1 MARLSHSGDPAPAG
15 CRTSRDP
22 ARRTRLAVW
31 GEGIIPR
38 ACHSAA
44 FLLRGSLALLLLF
57 VCGLWALAGLAHLL
71 HRWDRRGQRDFLT
84 AYLGTLAAADV
95 WRATMSALA
104 ATSAS
109 VLVHLPL
116 GEVALT
122 PRLFSPVILLCILM
136 LYAAEG
142 TAKAAALIA
151 YLLAAG
157 LTWGVILPFL
167 AGLGVL
173 VLKRLPIP
181 GELVGPLTAGG
192 VARLVELLALMVGVY
207 AVLVS
212 YQFLANRAVPRWV
225 SGCLALL
232 AGGTVQAL
240 LYGLGV
246 FSRAGAWPGKFLG
259 EVGGSL
265 ISMAVIIPAA
275 VVSLTWLERQ
285 RRSGEVAVPVRP
297 ALSVL
302 KDTLELRR
310 SLEES
315 RETVGRLSET
325 LATLNSARHVIV
337 QAAEPSRLMQD
348 ICQLLV
354 GARHY
359 RFAWIGLKRE
369 GDRVVFPAAQAGAG
383 PGYLDAV
390 RVTWDDSPTGHG
402 PMGAAIR
409 ENRPSV
415 VSDTRTDPRFGL
427 WRSEAVPRGYLSIV
441 GLPMRTAG
449 EVVGGLAVYAD
460 RTSAF
465 GQDDIELLQGVADD
479 LAHGLERVRAE
490 QQNARRLRQ
499 LDILRAMTEDMI
511 SLRDPPRLQ
520 ERMLERAVELLEGSS
535 AGLYL
540 CDSDRRQLRGSAS
553 FRLPIELRGVELDYG
568 DGAAGRAAET
578 KQGVIVPDYR
588 IWPERSGVF
597 APDVPFQAVLAA
609 PMIWQGEVIGVID
622 VLRDEQMMPF
632 TSDDLDLLQLFAN
645 QAAPVLENASLFARA
660 DAERQR
666 LGLLVDI
673 GRDLASSED
682 PDALLQQAVRMT
694 TQQLG
699 GRSGSGFVFDPR
711 NGSLTLTAA
720 CRADGLPVESLA
732 PYLGLRPG
740 QGLEGWVA
748 EHRQACRVDDV
759 RSDPRWVQ
767 IPGVDEAGGAAIS
780 APLLVE
786 DRLLGVMTILGN
798 VVFTQDHLD
807 LLEAITRQVALALS
821 NAGRFK
827 ELERQFLE
835 QVAVQQVAQVIGRR
849 LEMQPL
855 LEEVCRQVAGVLRY
869 PNVEIMLVEGEELVM
884 RAAQGSE
891 QAVGMHVPLSQG
903 IVGRVARTDQTALVP
918 DTQLDPDYVMAI
930 PTTRSEIVVPL
941 RKGHVVIGVLNV
953 ESPIPRGLTED
964 DARLLSLLGDQVS
977 VAIENA
983 ALYDRLRRH
992 STDLEQT
999 VAERTA
1005 RLAEALEQAKEAD
1018 RLKTQFVAD
1027 VSHELRTP
1035 LTNIRL
1041 YLELIGQASRERF
1054 EEYLKT
1060 LNRETERLVDLI
1072 EDLLAISRLDA
1083 GTHPP
1088 QPVSLDLNELARGLV
1103 ADRKRLF
1110 DERKIEVVFQPD
1122 EHLPRVVADERMLTQ
1137 VLANLMTNAM
1147 NYTLP
1152 GGRVSISTDLTPQDG
1167 VEWVTLQV
1175 ADTGLGIPAS
1185 EVGQV
1190 FERFFR
1196 GAASRQM
1203 GTPGTGLGL
1212 SICKE
1217 ILDRHKGRISVQ
1229 SRSGEGSTF
1238 TIWLPKP

>member
-1 MARLSHSGDPAPAG
+1 M
-15 CRTSRDP
+15 
-22 ARRTRLAVW
+22 
-31 GEGIIPR
+31 PR
-38 ACHSAA
+38 AFHSVDV
-44 FLLRGSLALLLLF
+44 LLRGPLALFLWLL
-57 VCGLWALAGLAHLL
+57 CGLWALAGLAHLL

-84 AYLGTLAAADV
+84 AYLCVLAVLDV
-95 WRATMSALA
+95 WRPTTSALV
-104 ATSAS
+104 ATTAS
-109 VLVHLPL
+109 ILVHLPTGDL
-116 GEVALT
+116 ALT

-136 LYAAEG
+136 LYAAG
-142 TAKAAALIA
+142 RTSQATVLIA
-151 YLLAAG
+151 SMFGAG
-157 LTWGVILPFL
+157 VTWGVILPFL
-167 AGLGVL
+167 AGLAVL
-173 VLKRLPIP
+173 AGWVPIP
-181 GELVGPLTAGG
+181 GELVGPLIVGG
-192 VARLVELLALMVGVY
+192 TVRLAELLALMVGVY
-207 AVLVS
+207 AAIVS
-212 YQFLANRAVPRWV
+212 YQFIANRAVPRWA
-225 SGCLALL
+225 SGSLALL
-232 AGGTVQAL
+232 AAGMVQAV
-240 LYGLGV
+240 LYGLGT
-246 FSRAGAWPGKFLG
+246 FSSGDAWPGKLLG

-265 ISMAVIIPAA
+265 ISMVAIIPIA
-275 VVSLTWLERQ
+275 VVSLTWLGQ
-285 RRSGEVAVPVRP
+285 RMRREAIAFPDRP
-297 ALSVL
+297 ALSVF
-302 KDTLELRR
+302 KETLDLRR
-310 SLEES
+310 SLAES
-315 RETVGRLSET
+315 RETVSRLSGT
-325 LATLNSARHVIV
+325 LAILNSARHVIV
-337 QAAEPSRLMQD
+337 QAVDPGQLMQD

-359 RFAWIGLKRE
+359 QFAWIGLKRE
-369 GDRVVFPAAQAGAG
+369 GDTVVFPAGEAGIG

-390 RVTWDDSPTGHG
+390 TVTWDDAPTGRG
-402 PMGAAIR
+402 PMGTAIR
-409 ENRPSV
+409 ENRASV
-415 VSDTRTDPRFGL
+415 VSDTRTDPKFRL

-441 GLPMRTAG
+441 GLPMRAGG

-465 GQDDIELLQGVADD
+465 GHDEIELLQGVADD
-479 LAHGLERVRAE
+479 LAHGLGRVRAE

-499 LDILRAMTEDMI
+499 LDILRAMTQDMI
-511 SLRDPPRLQ
+511 SLRDLSRLQ
-520 ERMLERAVELLEGSS
+520 ERMLQRAVELLEGSS
-535 AGLYL
+535 GGLYL
-540 CDSDRRQLRGSAS
+540 CDTESRRLRGSAG
-553 FRLPIELRGVELDYG
+553 FRLPVELRGVELDFG
-568 DGAAGRAAET
+568 EGAAGRAAET

-588 IWPERSGVF
+588 TWPDRSGAF

-632 TSDDLDLLQLFAN
+632 TSDELDLLQLFAN

-673 GRDLASSED
+673 GRNLASDED
-682 PDALLQQAVRMT
+682 PDALLQQAVSMT

-699 GRSGSGFVFDPR
+699 GRSGSGFIVDPSS
-711 NGSLTLTAA
+711 GGLHLKAV
-720 CRADGLPVESLA
+720 CRADGLPVDDLA
-732 PYLGLRPG
+732 PRLDLLPG
-740 QGLEGWVA
+740 HGLEGWVA

-759 RSDPRWVQ
+759 RSDPRWVR
-767 IPGVDEAGGAAIS
+767 IPDVDEAGGTAIS

-786 DRLLGVMTILGN
+786 DRVLGVMTILGN
-798 VVFTQDHLD
+798 VAFTQDHLD
-807 LLEAITRQVALALS
+807 LLEAISRQVALALS

-827 ELERQFLE
+827 ELERRFLE
-835 QVAVQQVAQVIGRR
+835 QVAVQQVAQVISRR

-855 LEEVCRQVAGVLRY
+855 LEEVCRQVAGVLHY
-869 PNVEIMLVEGEELVM
+869 PNVEIMLVEGEDLVM
-884 RAAQGSE
+884 CAAQGAE
-891 QAVGMHVPLSQG
+891 QAVGMHVPLSKG

-918 DTQLDPDYVMAI
+918 DTQLDPDYVIAI
-930 PTTRSEIVVPL
+930 PTARSEIVVPL

-953 ESPIPRGLTED
+953 ESPVLRGLTED

-1005 RLAEALEQAKEAD
+1005 RLAEALELAEEAD

-1103 ADRKRLF
+1103 SDRKRLF
-1110 DERKIEVVFQPD
+1110 DDRQIEVVFQPD
-1122 EHLPRVVADERMLTQ
+1122 EDLPRVVADERMLTQ

-1152 GGRVSISTDLTPQDG
+1152 GGRVSISTDVTSQDG
-1167 VEWVTLQV
+1167 AEWVTLQV
-1175 ADTGLGIPAS
+1175 ADTGLGIPAG

-1196 GAASRQM
+1196 GAASRKM

>member
-1 MARLSHSGDPAPAG
+1 
-15 CRTSRDP
+15 
-22 ARRTRLAVW
+22 
-31 GEGIIPR
+31 
-38 ACHSAA
+38 
-44 FLLRGSLALLLLF
+44 LLLWLL
-57 VCGLWALAGLAHLL
+57 CGLWALAGLAHLL

-84 AYLGTLAAADV
+84 AYLCVLAVLDV
-95 WRATMSALA
+95 WRPITSDLVATT
-104 ATSAS
+104 TSI
-109 VLVHLPL
+109 LVRLPHGDL
-116 GEVALT
+116 TLT
-122 PRLFSPVILLCILM
+122 PRLFSPVILLCLLM
-136 LYAAEG
+136 LYVAG
-142 TAKAAALIA
+142 STPQVTLLIA
-151 YLLAAG
+151 YGFGAG
-157 LTWGVILPFL
+157 LTWGVVLPFL
-167 AGLGVL
+167 AGLAVL
-173 VLKRLPIP
+173 AGWVPIP
-181 GELVGPLTAGG
+181 GQLAGPLIVGG
-192 VARLVELLALMVGVY
+192 VGRLSELLALMVGIY
-207 AVLVS
+207 AVIVS
-212 YQFLANRAVPRWV
+212 FQFLVNRGVPRWA
-225 SGCLALL
+225 SGGLALL
-232 AGGTVQAL
+232 AGGTVQSA
-240 LYGLGV
+240 LYGLGA
-246 FSRAGAWPGKFLG
+246 FLRQDAWPGKFLG

-265 ISMAVIIPAA
+265 ISMVAIIPIA
-275 VVSLTWLERQ
+275 VASLTWLGQ
-285 RRSGEVAVPVRP
+285 RMQKGAIAPPDRP
-297 ALSVL
+297 ALTVL
-302 KDTLELRR
+302 KETFDLRR

-315 RETVGRLSET
+315 RETVIRLSET
-325 LATLNSARHVIV
+325 LAILNSARHVIV
-337 QAAEPSRLMQD
+337 QAVEPRELMQD
-348 ICQLLV
+348 ICRLLV
-354 GARHY
+354 SARHY
-359 RFAWIGLKRE
+359 QFAWIGLKRE
-369 GDRVVFPAAQAGAG
+369 GDKIVFPAAQAGVG
-383 PGYLDAV
+383 PGYLEAV
-390 RVTWDDSPTGHG
+390 TVTWDDAPTGRG
-402 PMGAAIR
+402 PMGTAIR
-409 ENRPSV
+409 ENRHSIV
-415 VSDTRTDPRFGL
+415 NDTRTDAQFGL
-427 WRSEAVPRGYLSIV
+427 WRNEAVPRGYLSIV
-441 GLPMRTAG
+441 GLPMRTGG

-460 RTSAF
+460 RASAF
-465 GQDDIELLQGVADD
+465 EQDEIALLQGVADD
-479 LAHGLERVRAE
+479 LAHGLGRLRAE

-499 LDILRAMTEDMI
+499 LDILRAMTQDMI
-511 SLRDPPRLQ
+511 SLRDLPRLY
-520 ERMLERAVELLEGSS
+520 ERMLQRTVELLEGSS
-535 AGLYL
+535 GGLYL
-540 CDSDRRQLRGSAS
+540 CDPERRRLRGAAD
-553 FRLPIELRGVELDYG
+553 FRLAVELRGIELDYG
-568 DGAAGRAAET
+568 EGAAGRAAET

-588 IWPERSGVF
+588 TWPDRSRVF

-609 PMIWQGEVIGVID
+609 PLIWQGEVIGVID

-632 TSDDLDLLQLFAN
+632 TTDDLDLLQLFAN

-673 GRDLASSED
+673 GRNLASDEE
-682 PDALLQQAVRMT
+682 PDALLQQAVSMT

-699 GRSGSGFVFDPR
+699 GRSGSGFIIDSSSGGLHLKAV
-711 NGSLTLTAA
+711 
-720 CRADGLPVESLA
+720 CRADGIPVDNLSPRLDLLP
-732 PYLGLRPG
+732 GR
-740 QGLEGWVA
+740 GLEGWVA

-759 RSDPRWVQ
+759 RSDPRWVR
-767 IPGVDEAGGAAIS
+767 IPDLDEAGGAAIS
-780 APLLVE
+780 APLVVE
-786 DRLLGVMTILGN
+786 DRLLGVMTILGD

-807 LLEAITRQVALALS
+807 LLEAISRQVALALS

-827 ELERQFLE
+827 ELERRFLE
-835 QVAVQQVAQVIGRR
+835 QVAVQQVAQVISRR

-855 LEEVCRQVAGVLRY
+855 LEEVCRQVAGVLHY
-869 PNVEIMLVEGEELVM
+869 PNVEIMLVEGEDLVM
-884 RAAQGSE
+884 RASQGAE
-891 QAVGMHVPLSQG
+891 QAIGMHVPLSEG
-903 IVGRVARTDQTALVP
+903 IVGRVARTDRTVLVP

-953 ESPIPRGLTED
+953 ESPVLHGLTED

-1041 YLELIGQASRERF
+1041 YLELIGGANRERF

-1088 QPVSLDLNELARGLV
+1088 QLVSLDLNEVARGLV
-1103 ADRKRLF
+1103 ADRRRLF
-1110 DERKIEVVFQPD
+1110 DDRKIEVVFRPAQ
-1122 EHLPRVVADERMLTQ
+1122 HLPRVVADERMLTQ

-1152 GGRVSISTDLTPQDG
+1152 GGCVSISTEVTSQNG
-1167 VEWVTLQV
+1167 AEWVTLQV
-1175 ADTGLGIPAS
+1175 TDTGLGIPAN
-1185 EVGQV
+1185 EVDQV

-1217 ILDRHKGRISVQ
+1217 ILDRHRGRISVQ
-1229 SRSGEGSTF
+1229 SHSGEGSTF